1 MRILFILCVAAFAV
15 NATGVRRIYVELF
28 ATKEGAEKLRDDVI
42 GELRKQSSVSVVADE
57 SSADLILGGGGEVW
71 VKGYRSL
78 NPRSGRLPSDG
89 TPVYDGYLSVELR
102 DKKGE
107 TLWSYLVTPATGSG
121 DVSKALARRI
131 AKQLADALEHDPG
144 PARPATPAAG
154 DPITLKGAGATFPY
168 PVYEKWF
175 ANYRRENPNV
185 EIAYDPVGS
194 GAGIRRLLAGE
205 TDFGTSDSPDAIHE
219 IAPGDEE
226 KYLFFPA
233 VVGAVVPIVNLPG
246 FAGDIVCTPEA
257 LAGIYLGKITKW
269 NDPVLREANRGLHL
283 PDLDIV
289 VVHRSDG
296 SGTSYAWTDFF
307 SKTSSEWKERI
318 GASLDPRWPTGKS
331 AGGNGGVAKL
341 VKEIGGSIGYVEY
354 IYALR
359 NHLSYGKVRNRN
371 GEYVEASLESIA
383 AATKQSIIGDDLKA
397 SIVNASGAGAY
408 PIASFTWF
416 VVPVH
421 ISSNAKRQAI
431 ASFLKW
437 MLGPGQTQA
446 AALGY
451 LGLPRDLVS
460 REQAALAR
468 IQ

>member
-1 MRILFILCVAAFAV
+1 M
-15 NATGVRRIYVELF
+15 
-28 ATKEGAEKLRDDVI
+28 
-42 GELRKQSSVSVVADE
+42 
-57 SSADLILGGGGEVW
+57 
-71 VKGYRSL
+71 
-78 NPRSGRLPSDG
+78 
-89 TPVYDGYLSVELR
+89 
-102 DKKGE
+102 
-107 TLWSYLVTPATGSG
+107 
-121 DVSKALARRI
+121 
-131 AKQLADALEHDPG
+131 
-144 PARPATPAAG
+144 
-154 DPITLKGAGATFPY
+154 
-168 PVYEKWF
+168 
-175 ANYRRENPNV
+175 
-185 EIAYDPVGS
+185 
-194 GAGIRRLLAGE
+194 
-205 TDFGTSDSPDAIHE
+205 
-219 IAPGDEE
+219 
-226 KYLFFPA
+226 
-233 VVGAVVPIVNLPG
+233 
-246 FAGDIVCTPEA
+246 
-257 LAGIYLGKITKW
+257 
-269 NDPVLREANRGLHL
+269 LREANRGLHL